1 MDCDAPPAWKNVI
14 GDGSSEDYDIL
25 DEDTRNEINRW
36 KAERICVIQRRMQ
49 QELESKLEEMD
60 IEEMKPSTPF
70 VKVLV
75 TSDIGYLNEHT
86 ATRSNCDDAFVTIW
100 NPSTEQLDLL
110 RTGAVIRI
118 KNLDAKG
125 PRFEGLRQFNGGP
138 STPILPLS
146 TFQLCESGTRLQRQC
161 KSIFSLHLQSKR
173 FFQESSNDRSKN
185 NSEVSVVGILL
196 DARKHEIHDDWFV
209 YLTDKSQLLLKIHCV
224 KPCDKLRR
232 FLINGLE
239 TDVPVVVEFR
249 RILVMKFDDL
259 EQCTIVKYSREST
272 FCENPGCHFA
282 ESLLEWSLSDGG
294 YTSIVRERS
303 YLNVGVRELSNFQAN
318 RSYAIGYIAGLFVL
332 PSVPEL
338 IIKVDC
344 GASNLYTWRFPLALI
359 QSFMSICDANEFRK
373 YIALNEDKEVQAAKL
388 TKIGQIFGSRKNLF
402 RFNLRMASTASNTC
416 CNYDV
421 EVLHVSIVDA
431 NALATMY
438 SQEIFL

>member
-1 MDCDAPPAWKNVI
+1 MDCDAPPAWKNVV
-14 GDGSSEDYDIL
+14 DDVLSEDYEIL
-25 DEDTRNEINRW
+25 DDDTRNEINRW
-36 KAERICVIQRRMQ
+36 KSQRICLIQRRMQ

-60 IEEMKPSTPF
+60 IEEIKPSKPF

-86 ATRSNCDDAFVTIW
+86 VTRSDCNDAFVTIW

-125 PRFEGLRQFNGGP
+125 PRFEGLRQFSGGP

-146 TFQLCESGTRLQRQC
+146 TFQPCESGTRFQRQR

-173 FFQESSNDRSKN
+173 YLEDSSNDRSQN

-196 DARKHEIHDDWFV
+196 DARKHEICDDWFV

-239 TDVPVVVEFR
+239 TDIPVVLEFR

-259 EQCTIVKYSREST
+259 EQCTIVKYSKGST
-272 FCENPGCHFA
+272 FCENPCCHFA
-282 ESLLEWSLSDGG
+282 ETLLEWSMSDDG
-294 YTSIVRERS
+294 YTSIAKQRS
-303 YLNVGVRELSNFQAN
+303 YLNVGVRELSSFQAH
-318 RSYAIGYIAGLFVL
+318 RSYAVGYIAGLFVL
-332 PSVPEL
+332 PSLPEL

-344 GASNLYTWRFPLALI
+344 GASNLYTWRFPIALI
-359 QSFMSICDANEFRK
+359 QSFISTYDADELREH
-373 YIALNEDKEVQAAKL
+373 IALNEDEEVQAAKL

-402 RFNLRMASTASNTC
+402 RFNLRTASTESNTSYIY
-416 CNYDV
+416 NV
-421 EVLHVSIVDA
+421 EVLDMSIVDA
-431 NALATMY
+431 NALASMY
-438 SQEIFL
+438 AQEIFL